1 MKRRSYNTHFK
12 TTQIK
17 SGERNITVTFRK
29 DLLWYRNEEL
39 LHNNP
44 VPDNSVYANKKAYIG
59 L

>member
-17 SGERNITVTFRK
+17 SGERRVLVTVRK
-29 DLLWYRNEEL
+29 SLDWYRPEVL
-39 LHNNP
+39 LHDKT
-44 VPDNSVYANKKAYIG
+44 VPDVSVYANKKAYIG